1 MTTTEKI
8 TAITKTVFEDYILN
22 CFTPD
27 DFNGMTVER
36 WSEILP
42 EIEEHFTEHGQEFP
56 FTEAD
61 VPVIKAVVDI
71 MFQVKFDEE
80 PVGYAYRFASL
91 IDTYGIDAVE
101 AILVKAAHN
110 NLNTDAGYRA
120 YYLLDRYIAENHL
133 SMEILFDLAADF
145 AWDDRLEKAV
155 KALYEADGIE
165 FKA

>member
-8 TAITKTVFEDYILN
+8 TAITETMFEDYILN
-22 CFTPD
+22 CFSPD
-27 DFNGMTVER
+27 DFNDIPEEL

-42 EIEEHFTEHGQEFP
+42 EIEEHFTKKGLEFP

-61 VPVIKAVVDI
+61 VPVIKAVVDVL
-71 MFQVKFDEE
+71 FQVKFEEE
-80 PVGYAYRFASL
+80 PEGYAYRAASL
-91 IDTYGIDAVE
+91 IQTYGINEVE
-101 AILVKAAHN
+101 AVLVKAAHN
-110 NLNTDAGYRA
+110 NLNADAGYRA

-155 KALYEADGIE
+155 KALYESDGIE